1 MRTLVQYVKSALLQF
16 EAWFDG
22 RFGWFFTNGMKQDP
36 EERELIAPASEKP
49 RVALPKA

>member
-36 EERELIAPASEKP
+36 EEREPIATASAKP